1 MLLTIIAPLLFSS
14 VFYTETLK
22 YWPEET
28 QQTHI
33 EKESHSPKDHTILS
47 STRDGVYGYNC
58 VSTVRVYR
66 PDAPQVNASE
76 YPVSTS
82 TASVGAVGKMLYAS
96 GVWHVFYVLE
106 VLEDTLRIVDG
117 NYDEGFVTVR
127 MIPKHDARIAGYL

>member
-1 MLLTIIAPLLFSS
+1 MILTLIAPLLFSS

-22 YWPEET
+22 DWPEET

-33 EKESHSPKDHTILS
+33 EKETHSPKDHTILS
-47 STRDGVYGYNC
+47 STRDSVHGFNC

-66 PDAPQVNASE
+66 PDAPSVNASA

-106 VLEDTLRIVDG
+106 VLEDALRIVDG

-127 MIPKHDARIAGYL
+127 MIPKYDARIVGYL